1 MRLQIQILVGS
12 GRLERVHVDS
22 HAVGG
27 HNQRIFIHSA
37 VGSGAGG
44 QDGFLN
50 FRAVLIG
57 QHVRQIHHVPTG
69 SPVGHKTLRAFH
81 DKVGRIVGGDGGI
94 DLIIAVG
101 ISQILHLDRNSGVS
115 LECIG
120 ERLDGVLFPP
130 VSNGISP

>member
-1 MRLQIQILVGS
+1 KIVDKCARTLVAALTGTVDGSHRLTVVSIQSLDSVDKVLSGPGVRLQIQILVGS

-69 SPVGHKTLRAFH
+69 SPVGHK
-81 DKVGRIVGGDGGI
+81 
-94 DLIIAVG
+94 
-101 ISQILHLDRNSGVS
+101 
-115 LECIG
+115 
-120 ERLDGVLFPP
+120 
-130 VSNGISP
+130 